1 VHHAE
6 KWEKFKHQL
15 PTTRDNIPYGT
26 PDLALEIERLN
37 ENIALKS
44 KTIIMAD
51 YQDGVISFKN
61 NMKDRGDLLS
71 HYRSKFSHKSSC

>member
-1 VHHAE
+1 MPK

-15 PTTRDNIPYGT
+15 PTARDNIPYGT

-37 ENIALKS
+37 ENNILKS
-44 KTIIMAD
+44 KTINMAY

-61 NMKDRGDLLS
+61 NMKDKGDLLS
-71 HYRSKFSHKSSC
+71 HHWSKFSHKSSC